1 MPARCL
7 AIVSLIA
14 WLGFLLQPVR
24 PAIAADSSPPIRVL
38 IITGDSRSP
47 DQDWLSCAVAT
58 REVLLES
65 RDFQVS
71 VIGSATVLENEPLL
85 ARFDVI
91 YFSLFNARTPTIS
104 DQAKENLLQFVR
116 SGKGLVVSHLASAS
130 FMEWDEFKR
139 LCGRAWLEPPGEGIR
154 SVFRAK
160 IADAEHPITKG
171 LADFQ
176 QDDQLYNSLQGEVPI
191 RVLVQTRI
199 DPDREA
205 QPVAFVLPYGQGR
218 VFHHLFG
225 HDAKA
230 ITNPTVKTLI
240 VRGTAWAAG
249 RLDR

>member
-1 MPARCL
+1 MPARWF
-7 AIVSLIA
+7 AILSLIA
-14 WLGFLLQPVR
+14 CGCFLLHPTQT
-24 PAIAADSSPPIRVL
+24 ATAAEAPSRIRVL
-38 IITGDSRSP
+38 IITGDSRSA

-65 RDFQVS
+65 RDFDVS
-71 VIGSATVLENEPLL
+71 VVGSASVLENDALL

-104 DQAKENLLQFVR
+104 ERAKENLLQFVR
-116 SGKGLVVSHLASAS
+116 GGKGLVVSHLASAS
-130 FMEWDEFKR
+130 FTEWDEFKR

-154 SVFRAK
+154 GVFKAQ
-160 IADAEHPITKG
+160 ITDTGHGITNG
-171 LADFQ
+171 LTDFQ
-176 QDDQLYNSLQGEVPI
+176 QDDKLYNSLQGDTPI
-191 RVLVQTRI
+191 MVLVKTRI
-199 DPDREA
+199 EPNQEP
-205 QPVAFVLPYGQGR
+205 QPLAFVLPYGQGR

-249 RLDR
+249 RLEK